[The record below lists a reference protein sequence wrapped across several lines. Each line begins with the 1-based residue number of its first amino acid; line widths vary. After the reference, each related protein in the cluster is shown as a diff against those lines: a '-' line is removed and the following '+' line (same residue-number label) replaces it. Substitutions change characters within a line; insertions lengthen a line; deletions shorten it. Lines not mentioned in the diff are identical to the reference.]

1 MAIIIDNPEAEN
13 LLAQLSATTGQTA
26 TELVVELL
34 RREAD
39 RLRRVRDIDARRREI
54 EEITKV
60 YAAKLPRNP
69 QTPDEII
76 GYDENGLP
84 T

>member
-1 MAIIIDNPEAEN
+1 MAIIIDNPEAED
-13 LLAQLSATTGQTA
+13 LLAQLNATTGKSA

-39 RLRRVRDIDARRREI
+39 RLRRARDIDARRREI
-54 EEITKV
+54 EEISKA
-60 YAAKLPRNP
+60 YAAKLPPNP

-84 T
+84 R

>member
-1 MAIIIDNPEAEN
+1 MAIIIDNVEAED
-13 LLAQLSATTGQTA
+13 LLARLTAMTGKSAA
-26 TELVVELL
+26 ELIVDLL
-34 RREAD
+34 RRESD
-39 RLRRVRDIDARRREI
+39 QLRRARDIGARRRQVEAI
-54 EEITKV
+54 SRE
-60 YAAKLPRNP
+60 YAARMQPNP

>member
-1 MAIIIDNPEAEN
+1 MAIIINYAEAED
-13 LLAQLSATTGQTA
+13 LLAQLNAMTGKSA

-34 RREAD
+34 RREAH
-39 RLRRVRDIDARRREI
+39 RLRRARDFDARRREI
-54 EEITKV
+54 EGISKA
-60 YAAKLPRNP
+60 YAAKLRPNP
-69 QTPDEII
+69 QSPDEII